1 VVLNH
6 GNLSCILVR
15 LPCRYLCR
23 LRFLDHHRRISIV
36 SNSGPFQT
44 RFRNGILL

>member
-1 VVLNH
+1 MVLNH

-23 LRFLDHHRRISIV
+23 LRFLDHRRISIV
-36 SNSGPFQT
+36 SFQT
-44 RFRNGILL
+44 GFRNGIRL